1 MRNSQL
7 DRRTGV
13 EIANRHCI
21 SVGTRM
27 PIIRNKIRKLH
38 TSFLLVAIL
47 CRAVNGFTGLQ
58 SHGNVRIYRA
68 TTFPVAWNTQQ
79 PTALHSSVVAATD
92 GTSASDE
99 EVSSKNPLLT
109 TAIIGTDKK
118 IESMAAETTNSGLAN
133 ATSLSTIPRIWP
145 CGDALDRRLI
155 ILSLPV
161 IANFA
166 IGPLIGA
173 VDLFWVNRMGDA
185 LAVAGQAA
193 ANQVFNSV
201 FWLTSFLPSVT
212 ATLISKENALNN
224 TEGVQDAICQA
235 LVVGVFM
242 ALVSSMVLLGY
253 PEQVLGSVLPAG
265 APALRYA
272 KPYLL
277 IRAFAFIPALVSLV
291 GFSAFRGILDTLTPV
306 KISLFANVFNAVL
319 DPILIFTFAMGVPG
333 GMYFGTYPLFH
344 YIHYS
349 ASILTL
355 HDFYWFLQPHSP
367 HWPPKLYQPVRFCT
381 CYGNEK

>member
-1 MRNSQL
+1 MQYRNI
-7 DRRTGV
+7 GV
-13 EIANRHCI
+13 ERYNYTSVDMHI
-21 SVGTRM
+21 SK
-27 PIIRNKIRKLH
+27 NKIRKIPIILFIVVLILH
-38 TSFLLVAIL
+38 TTD
-47 CRAVNGFTGLQ
+47 GFTGFLSNHNIRSYTTSTFSTVQ
-58 SHGNVRIYRA
+58 HKRRP
-68 TTFPVAWNTQQ
+68 TTFYA
-79 PTALHSSVVAATD
+79 SVVAVTD
-92 GTSASDE
+92 GSSSFDE
-99 EVSSKNPLLT
+99 EINNKKTTVLVAVS
-109 TAIIGTDKK
+109 AIDIDNK
-118 IESMAAETTNSGLAN
+118 IESLIPKTATSDAMNT
-133 ATSLSTIPRIWP
+133 TSLSTIPRIWP
-145 CGDALDRRLI
+145 CGDELDRRLI

-212 ATLISKENALNN
+212 ATLISKENAQNN
-224 TEGVQDAICQA
+224 SEGVQDAICQA

-242 ALVSSMVLLGY
+242 ALVSSIVLLGY

-277 IRAFAFIPALVSLV
+277 IRSFAFIPALISLV
-291 GFSAFRGILDTLTPV
+291 GFSAFRGILDTMTPV
-306 KISLFANVFNAVL
+306 KISLFANVFNAIL

-333 GMYFGTYPLFH
+333 GT
-344 YIHYS
+344 
-349 ASILTL
+349 
-355 HDFYWFLQPHSP
+355 
-367 HWPPKLYQPVRFCT
+367 
-381 CYGNEK
+381 

>member
-1 MRNSQL
+1 MWISQAHRRN
-7 DRRTGV
+7 GV
-13 EIANRHCI
+13 NNGTSNRNYIVPVHPNAGVQI
-21 SVGTRM
+21 SMDQKRKI
-27 PIIRNKIRKLH
+27 PII
-38 TSFLLVAIL
+38 LLIVVVIF
-47 CRAVNGFTGLQ
+47 RAANGFTGLR
-58 SHGNVRIYRA
+58 SSYKIRSY
-68 TTFPVAWNTQQ
+68 TTDTFSIVQQ
-79 PTALHSSVVAATD
+79 KRRHIALYASVVTAVD
-92 GTSASDE
+92 GASAFDE
-99 EVSSKNPLLT
+99 EINNKKTTVTSS
-109 TAIIGTDKK
+109 AIDNDSK
-118 IESMAAETTNSGLAN
+118 IESVISQTTSDTVN

-145 CGDALDRRLI
+145 CGDELDRRLI
-155 ILSLPV
+155 LLSLPV

-212 ATLISKENALNN
+212 ATLISKENAQNN
-224 TEGVQDAICQA
+224 SEGVQDAVCQA

-242 ALVSSMVLLGY
+242 ALVSSIVLLAY
-253 PEQVLGSVLPAG
+253 PEQVLGSVLPGG

-277 IRAFAFIPALVSLV
+277 IRSFAFIPALISLV

-306 KISLFANVFNAVL
+306 KISLFANVFNAIL

-333 GMYFGTYPLFH
+333 GKEYESVEM
-344 YIHYS
+344 
-349 ASILTL
+349 L
-355 HDFYWFLQPHSP
+355 HLIF
-367 HWPPKLYQPVRFCT
+367 
-381 CYGNEK
+381 